1 MQKTS
6 EKGPDVLNS
15 PSIDAD
21 EVAKFSR
28 IASEWW
34 DPKGKFKPLHRFNPV
49 RLKFLRETLVSHYGL
64 DEKAVKPLEGLR
76 LLDIGCGGG
85 LVSEPMSRMGASV
98 TGVDASEANI
108 KTAMVHAEESGLTI
122 DYRAGTIEALAE
134 AGEPPFDVVLNLEI
148 IEHVA
153 DPETFLKDCA
163 SLVKPGGI
171 MVVATL
177 NKTLKSLALA
187 KIGAEYILRWL
198 PPGTHDFSKF
208 LAPDEI
214 SNWMTEAGL
223 VCDDAVGVSF
233 NPLMDRWSVSKD
245 TDVNY
250 MVVGRK

>member
-1 MQKTS
+1 M
-6 EKGPDVLNS
+6 LNS

-21 EVAKFSR
+21 EVEKFSR

-34 DPKGKFKPLHRFNPV
+34 DPKGKFKPLHKFNPV
-49 RLKFLRETLVSHYGL
+49 RLKFLRETLVSQFKL
-64 DEKAVKPLEGLR
+64 DATSAQPLKGLR

-85 LVSEPMSRMGASV
+85 LVSEPMTRMGASV

-108 KTAMVHAEESGLTI
+108 KTAKVHAEENGLTI

-134 AGEPPFDVVLNLEI
+134 SGEPPFDVVLNLEI

-163 SLVKPGGI
+163 SLVKPDGL

-187 KIGAEYILRWL
+187 KVGAEYILRWL

-208 LAPDEI
+208 LSPDQI
-214 SNWMTEAGL
+214 CDWMADAGL
-223 VCDDAVGVSF
+223 LCDEPVGVSF
-233 NPLMDRWSVSKD
+233 NPLMDRWSVSND

-250 MVVGRK
+250 MVVGRKGS